1 MKEAMQNDRQSRE
14 NLRKVKSEMRTLETT
29 IVEKETD
36 IQTMHLKYEELLGQ
50 KDKQLAEV
58 RTQFN

>member
-29 IVEKETD
+29 IAEKETD

>member
-1 MKEAMQNDRQSRE
+1 MQNDRQSRE